1 MTDLATDRLSGP
13 NVSPGADD
21 GARTADRAAGD
32 RWFEQRRVLVAA
44 EILVSAVAA
53 LGFTLLCGHISVN
66 PLNRIGQVSGLAKIQ
81 QYAAVIGLPILA
93 VLVYTA
99 YRGGL
104 RRHGIVQRL
113 VCGALAGLA
122 TGVVAG
128 GVVVA
133 LRGTPWPLG
142 GQEGDPSVLIDMAT
156 SMMHGHGISGVY
168 PPLFPAAIAFWSELR
183 YGGVGGAGFALHDLQ
198 IVCSALVG
206 PLSYLAWR
214 LMLRPFWAL
223 AIAVPS
229 ALVFLDPIRPYS
241 HVTMIVL
248 LPLLAACLR
257 ELRRVGELSTRSLW
271 LRGLG
276 FGAAF
281 GILFLWYSGWFV
293 WSAPGLFLLTL
304 FLFPWRAGRQTVRRT
319 LLFLAATLVTA
330 GVIGSPLLYNM
341 IRLGADTPDRYAYIV
356 NYIDP
361 AYVLGWMSDRSG
373 SLTYHNWPQSGEL
386 AGQTGFA
393 IMLITAVGIGVGL
406 GLRNMVVRVAAAVLA
421 GAWLMRFWFAS
432 HMAHSQTIQ
441 LYPRTTW
448 IIMYCLLIL
457 AVVGLMTGLERGAGW
472 VERLFRSGGRAPSAG
487 PVIPRRV
494 TKQLAAGLI
503 CALALFATMGASWSV
518 DRYMPQPEST
528 NSMGLDAWRA
538 HTIKK
543 KDGTCPKF
551 SPVQKCADII
561 TKDWKP
567 ETDKG
572 FIWCANVSTE
582 DWPAVCGRQA
592 PWVTDQKK

>member
-13 NVSPGADD
+13 DARPD
-21 GARTADRAAGD
+21 GDGSARSVGQAATY
-32 RWFEQRRVLVAA
+32 RWFEQRRVLVAG
-44 EILVSAVAA
+44 EILVSVVAA
-53 LGFTLLCGHISVN
+53 LGFTLLCRHISVN

-81 QYAAVIGLPILA
+81 QYAAMIGLPILA

-113 VCGALAGLA
+113 VCAALAGLA

-142 GQEGDPSVLIDMAT
+142 GQEGDPSVLVDMAT
-156 SMMHGHGISGVY
+156 SMMHGKGISGVY
-168 PPLFPAAIAFWSELR
+168 PPLFPAAMALWSELH

-206 PLSYLAWR
+206 PMSYLAWR

-257 ELRRVGELSTRSLW
+257 ELRRAEELSTRSLW

-276 FGAAF
+276 FGAVF
-281 GILFLWYSGWFV
+281 GILFLWYSGWYL
-293 WSAPGLFLLTL
+293 WAAPGVFLLSL
-304 FLFPWRAGRQTVRRT
+304 FLFPWRAGRRATRRA
-319 LLFLAATLVTA
+319 LLFLAVVLATA
-330 GVIGSPLLYNM
+330 GAIGSPLLYN
-341 IRLGADTPDRYAYIV
+341 IVRQGADTPDRYAYIATYV
-356 NYIDP
+356 DP
-361 AYVLGWMSDRSG
+361 AYVLGWMSDRNGTS
-373 SLTYHNWPQSGEL
+373 TYHNWPQAGEL
-386 AGQTGFA
+386 VGQTGFA
-393 IMLITAVGIGVGL
+393 VMLIAAVGIGVGL
-406 GLRNMVVRVAAAVLA
+406 GLRNLMVRLAAAVLA

-432 HMAHSQTIQ
+432 HMAHSQMIQ

-457 AVVGLMTGLERGAGW
+457 AVVGLMTSLERGVGW
-472 VERLFRSGGRAPSAG
+472 LGRLFRSSGRAPSAG
-487 PVIPRRV
+487 PVIPHRV
-494 TKQLAAGLI
+494 VKQLTAGLI

-543 KDGTCPKF
+543 KDGTCPKY
-551 SPVQKCADII
+551 SPVAKCADII

-567 ETDKG
+567 NPDTR
-572 FIWCANVSTE
+572 FIWCANVTTE
-582 DWPAVCGRQA
+582 DWPTVCGRQA
-592 PWVTDQKK
+592 PWVTGEKK